1 MRNLSLVAAHAR
13 LGLRRDPQQIAALE
27 SLETLGKH
35 LLQNS
40 SSSNTANETTKNSRY
55 IVGSVGSGKSLVMDQ
70 FHAAINKAQPGISR
84 RTHFLQFMAETHQQ
98 LHRIRSQ
105 NPSQDAFRTLA
116 INILNKHPVLCLD
129 EFQIVDIGEAMIMRR
144 LFENLFS
151 IARPNAPKVSAFSL
165 ITTSN
170 KPIHLLYRAGLNRG
184 TVKPLLQLLDTH
196 CETLSIQGETD
207 YRTLTHE
214 TEESRCLFY
223 PRSSESGCD
232 SPFADAGQAREAF
245 QERFVKACGGVD
257 VARPL
262 QVKLPPG
269 NRSVDVALAVEGK
282 CAMIPFETLC
292 GNTGKLGG
300 ADYVTLCSEYKQIF
314 VSGPVPLLDKDGV
327 GHSGVKGVDLGRRF
341 INFVDVAYDSG
352 VRLVIEAAGNPERL
366 LNGLRDSP
374 MPGTGSGSG
383 TGTETRVVKEGGAS
397 SSGSTTYI
405 GMMEW
410 SATGLQDASLA
421 SIGSVGASET
431 SFAVSR
437 AVSRLKEMG
446 SIAWLRKMNAAG
458 L

>member
-1 MRNLSLVAAHAR
+1 MRNLSLVAGHAR
-13 LGLRRDPQQIAALE
+13 LGLRRDPQQLAALE
-27 SLETLGKH
+27 SLEILGKN
-35 LLQNS
+35 LLHN
-40 SSSNTANETTKNSRY
+40 NTNETTKNSRY

-84 RTHFLQFMAETHQQ
+84 RTHFLQFMSETHQQ

-105 NPSQDAFRTLA
+105 HPSQDAFRTFA
-116 INILNKHPVLCLD
+116 ISILNKSPVLCLD

-151 IARPNAPKVSAFSL
+151 IARPNTPTVSAFSL

-170 KPIHLLYRAGLNRG
+170 KPINQLYRSGLNRG

-196 CETLSIQGETD
+196 CETLKIQGDTD
-207 YRTLTHE
+207 YRTLIDE
-214 TEESRCLFY
+214 TEESRCMFF
-223 PRSSESGCD
+223 PRTEGRGCD
-232 SPFADAGQAREAF
+232 SPFGDVGEAREAF
-245 QERFVKACGGVD
+245 QERFRQACGEVF
-257 VARPL
+257 ARAV

-269 NRSVDVALAVEGK
+269 NRFIDVPLAVEGK

-292 GNTGKLGG
+292 GNTGKLCG
-300 ADYVTLCSEYKQIF
+300 ADYVTLCSVYKQIF

-327 GHSGVKGVDLGRRF
+327 GDSGVKGVDLGRRF

-352 VRLVIEAAGNPERL
+352 VRLVIEAAGDPEML
-366 LNGLRDSP
+366 LNGLRDSV
-374 MPGTGSGSG
+374 MPGSGSG
-383 TGTETRVVKEGGAS
+383 TGPETRVVKEGGAS

-446 SIAWLRKMNAAG
+446 SVAWLRKTNASG
-458 L
+458 Q